1 MFPTRTF
8 PARPSSM
15 SFLAPSRPSQRGATD
30 DRRPWR
36 SAGSFVAGAAA
47 AALVMSGSPAMAS
60 PPLHSPAS
68 GQGMA
73 VVAKRADRGYV
84 NRTLAHMSL
93 EEKVGQLFV
102 TNVYGSQA
110 RTVTD
115 AERASNLAAY
125 GVATPA
131 EVVAKYHLGGVIYFA
146 WTNSVQDPAQITALS
161 NGLQKTAL
169 HSGARVPLIV
179 AIDQEQGVV
188 TRIGPPATQFPGNM
202 ALGAGRSTRDTRA
215 AARITGQELR
225 AMGINQNFAP
235 DADVNVNPANPVIGV
250 RSFSSDPK
258 LAATL
263 TAAAVRGYQVD
274 ANIAATAKHFP
285 GHGDTAVDSHF
296 GIPLITHTLEQW
308 QTLDAPPF
316 KAAIAAGV
324 DSIMTAHIVVPSLD
338 PSGVPATLS
347 KPIVSGVLRGE
358 LGFKGVVYTDALT
371 MQGVRDAYSDAEIPV
386 LALAAGVDVLLMPA
400 EGAMD
405 AAYQGVLAA
414 VRSGRLSE
422 RRIDRSVR
430 RILALKVER
439 GIVAHPK
446 AHPAA
451 LPKIVGTP
459 RHLAKA
465 QAITDR
471 TTTVVTNHGTL
482 PLVAAGTK
490 ILVVGY
496 DAATT
501 GALTTA
507 LTTRGA
513 TVTTTISGTSPDA
526 TIRAQVVAQATANA
540 AVVML
545 TNNMSAQ
552 TAAAANVRALVADL
566 AAAGTPLIA
575 AALRN
580 PYDVAYGAGVESW
593 IATYSFKP
601 IAIESLARTITG
613 EVQPHG
619 TLPVDVPAAGDGTT
633 TYPFGHGLSW

>member
-1 MFPTRTF
+1 MT
-8 PARPSSM
+8 
-15 SFLAPSRPSQRGATD
+15 
-30 DRRPWR
+30 
-36 SAGSFVAGAAA
+36 
-47 AALVMSGSPAMAS
+47 GSPVLAA

-68 GQGMA
+68 GQGTA
-73 VVAKRADRGYV
+73 VVAKHADRSYV
-84 NRTLAHMSL
+84 ARTVARMSL

-110 RTVTD
+110 GTVTE
-115 AERASNLAAY
+115 AEGIANMAAY

-146 WTNSVQDPAQITALS
+146 WTNSVQNPAQITALS
-161 NGLQKTAL
+161 NGLQETAL

-202 ALGAGRSTRDTRA
+202 ALGAGRSTDDTRT
-215 AARITGQELR
+215 AARITGRELR

-250 RSFSSDPK
+250 RSFSSEPA

-263 TAAAVRGYQVD
+263 TDAAVRGYQVD

-296 GIPLITHTLEQW
+296 GIPLITHTLAQW

-316 KAAIAAGV
+316 QAAIAAGV

-338 PSGVPATLS
+338 PSGMPATLS
-347 KPIVSGVLRGE
+347 KPIVTGVLRGE
-358 LGFKGVVYTDALT
+358 LGFDGVVYTDALT
-371 MQGVRDAYSDAEIPV
+371 MQGVRDAYTDAQIPV

-414 VRSGRLSE
+414 VRSGQLKE
-422 RRIDRSVR
+422 KRIDQSVR
-430 RILALKVER
+430 RILTLKLER

-446 AHPAA
+446 ADPAA
-451 LPKIVGTP
+451 LPAVVGTAQ
-459 RHLAKA
+459 HLAQA

-471 TTTVVTNHGTL
+471 TTTLVTNDGTL
-482 PLVAAGTK
+482 PLAATGRK
-490 ILVVGY
+490 VLVVGY

-501 GALTTA
+501 SALTTS
-507 LTTRGA
+507 LTSRGA
-513 TVTTTISGTSPDA
+513 IVSTTISTTSPDV
-526 TIRAQVVAQATANA
+526 TMRTNVVAEATVND
-540 AVVML
+540 VVVVL

-552 TAAAANVRALVADL
+552 TDAAANVRALVADL
-566 AAAGTPLIA
+566 ATIGTPLIA

-633 TYPFGHGLSW
+633 AYPFGHGLSW